1 MISIMTAGCLT
12 EAMAREVT
20 DSVDVSNGETVNVA
34 FGQADKRDL
43 MGAVSTVNVAEL
55 LEKDYHTGATDDLN
69 AIIGGYS
76 GTIWGQWPLIIID
89 GIPRNVADVNATM
102 VETVTVLKGASAV
115 ALYGSR
121 GAKGAIII
129 TTKRGKVSRMHI
141 DVRANVGLK
150 VPKAFPK
157 YLDAASYMALYNEAC
172 RNDGINE
179 RYDATTIYQTAR
191 HSNPYR
197 YPDLDLYSSD
207 YLRKFT
213 TTADAT
219 GEVYGGSK
227 STQYYVNFGMNYANE
242 LVKLGEADKNNT
254 KNFYVRTNVNMRIT
268 DWLKAQVNAAVNV
281 QDRYWG
287 RDDFWNTASTLR
299 PNWFAP
305 LLPID
310 QMDQNNSAI
319 RDIISTSSH
328 IIDGKYLLGGTST
341 DLSNNLATTMAA
353 GYVKYRTRNFMF
365 DVNIGA
371 DLSMLL
377 KGLSFKTVFGVD
389 YENYYSEAYKVD
401 YAVYEPTWSNVNGR
415 DMITSLKKYNED
427 TASSNE
433 YLGDSKYRQT
443 ITFSAQFDYNRTFND
458 SHNVSATLLG
468 WGYQTQQSTDANH
481 GSSDYHRTSNVN
493 LGLRAAYNYQH
504 RYYFDF
510 TGAMVHSAKLPEG
523 NRNALSPT
531 VALGWRVSQEKWF
544 AENVAFVDDLKLT
557 ASFAN
562 LHEDLDINN
571 YYLYQGYYDTK
582 GGWYQWHDS
591 SAGGY
596 TASQKLG
603 SNPNLTFVTRK
614 EMRFGLEASLFDRLL
629 TIDANYFRYVMDG
642 GLATGNNTVYPSWFS
657 YSNVNFL
664 PNINFNKDRYSGFD
678 FTVNLHKKVGQVD
691 ASLGLAGMYCTA
703 EATKRD
709 EVYSDKYQYRV
720 GNPLNSQWGYVC
732 EGFFD
737 SQADIAAHAQQTFGS
752 VKPGDLKYKDV
763 NGDNVVDSRDQVN
776 LGRGTSPF
784 TYGINLTLKWKD
796 FTLFVAG
803 TGQTGAKGF
812 KNSDYYWVRGSRKY
826 SEVVMGR
833 WTEDTKATATFPRL
847 STTDNSNNFRNS
859 TFWLYSTDRFDLN
872 KVQITYDLGKSM
884 FKPGMLVKGLIVY
897 VSGESL
903 LTIAKERKH
912 MERNIGGAPYT
923 RNFNIGLKAQF

>member
-1 MISIMTAGCLT
+1 
-12 EAMAREVT
+12 
-20 DSVDVSNGETVNVA
+20 
-34 FGQADKRDL
+34 
-43 MGAVSTVNVAEL
+43 
-55 LEKDYHTGATDDLN
+55 
-69 AIIGGYS
+69 
-76 GTIWGQWPLIIID
+76 
-89 GIPRNVADVNATM
+89 
-102 VETVTVLKGASAV
+102 
-115 ALYGSR
+115 
-121 GAKGAIII
+121 
-129 TTKRGKVSRMHI
+129 
-141 DVRANVGLK
+141 
-150 VPKAFPK
+150 
-157 YLDAASYMALYNEAC
+157 
-172 RNDGINE
+172 
-179 RYDATTIYQTAR
+179 
-191 HSNPYR
+191 
-197 YPDLDLYSSD
+197 
-207 YLRKFT
+207 
-213 TTADAT
+213 
-219 GEVYGGSK
+219 
-227 STQYYVNFGMNYANE
+227 MNYANE

-254 KNFYVRTNVNMRIT
+254 KNFYVRTNVDMRIT

-365 DVNIGA
+365 DVNIEA

-544 AENVAFVDDLKLT
+544 AENIAFVDDLKLT

-847 STTDNSNNFRNS
+847 STTDNSNNFGNS

-872 KVQITYDLGKSM
+872 KVQLTYDLGKSM
-884 FKPGMLVKGLIVY
+884 FKPGMLVKGLSVY

-912 MERNIGGAPYT
+912 MERNIGGTPYT

>member
-1 MISIMTAGCLT
+1 
-12 EAMAREVT
+12 
-20 DSVDVSNGETVNVA
+20 
-34 FGQADKRDL
+34 
-43 MGAVSTVNVAEL
+43 
-55 LEKDYHTGATDDLN
+55 
-69 AIIGGYS
+69 
-76 GTIWGQWPLIIID
+76 
-89 GIPRNVADVNATM
+89 
-102 VETVTVLKGASAV
+102 
-115 ALYGSR
+115 
-121 GAKGAIII
+121 
-129 TTKRGKVSRMHI
+129 
-141 DVRANVGLK
+141 
-150 VPKAFPK
+150 
-157 YLDAASYMALYNEAC
+157 
-172 RNDGINE
+172 
-179 RYDATTIYQTAR
+179 
-191 HSNPYR
+191 
-197 YPDLDLYSSD
+197 
-207 YLRKFT
+207 
-213 TTADAT
+213 
-219 GEVYGGSK
+219 
-227 STQYYVNFGMNYANE
+227 
-242 LVKLGEADKNNT
+242 
-254 KNFYVRTNVNMRIT
+254 
-268 DWLKAQVNAAVNV
+268 
-281 QDRYWG
+281 
-287 RDDFWNTASTLR
+287 
-299 PNWFAP
+299 
-305 LLPID
+305 
-310 QMDQNNSAI
+310 MDQNNSAI

-443 ITFSAQFDYNRTFND
+443 ITFSAQFDYSRTFND

-872 KVQITYDLGKSM
+872 KVQLTYDLGKSM
-884 FKPGMLVKGLIVY
+884 FKPGMLVKGLSVY

-923 RNFNIGLKAQF
+923 RNFNIGLKAQFKQPETMKKNIIMLVTGIVMLSGCDDLFSPAIDNFKDQEQVNSSSEYA

>member
-1 MISIMTAGCLT
+1 
-12 EAMAREVT
+12 
-20 DSVDVSNGETVNVA
+20 
-34 FGQADKRDL
+34 
-43 MGAVSTVNVAEL
+43 
-55 LEKDYHTGATDDLN
+55 
-69 AIIGGYS
+69 
-76 GTIWGQWPLIIID
+76 
-89 GIPRNVADVNATM
+89 
-102 VETVTVLKGASAV
+102 
-115 ALYGSR
+115 
-121 GAKGAIII
+121 
-129 TTKRGKVSRMHI
+129 
-141 DVRANVGLK
+141 
-150 VPKAFPK
+150 
-157 YLDAASYMALYNEAC
+157 
-172 RNDGINE
+172 
-179 RYDATTIYQTAR
+179 
-191 HSNPYR
+191 
-197 YPDLDLYSSD
+197 
-207 YLRKFT
+207 
-213 TTADAT
+213 
-219 GEVYGGSK
+219 
-227 STQYYVNFGMNYANE
+227 
-242 LVKLGEADKNNT
+242 
-254 KNFYVRTNVNMRIT
+254 
-268 DWLKAQVNAAVNV
+268 
-281 QDRYWG
+281 
-287 RDDFWNTASTLR
+287 
-299 PNWFAP
+299 
-305 LLPID
+305 
-310 QMDQNNSAI
+310 
-319 RDIISTSSH
+319 
-328 IIDGKYLLGGTST
+328 
-341 DLSNNLATTMAA
+341 
-353 GYVKYRTRNFMF
+353 
-365 DVNIGA
+365 
-371 DLSMLL
+371 MLL

-544 AENVAFVDDLKLT
+544 AENIAFVDDLKLT

-603 SNPNLTFVTRK
+603 STPNLPFVTRK

-752 VKPGDLKYKDV
+752 VKPGDLRYKDV
-763 NGDNVVDSRDQVN
+763 NGYNVVDSRDQAN

-872 KVQITYDLGKSM
+872 KVQLTYDLGKSM
-884 FKPGMLVKGLIVY
+884 FKPGMLVKGLSVY
-897 VSGESL
+897 VSAESL

>member
-1 MISIMTAGCLT
+1 
-12 EAMAREVT
+12 
-20 DSVDVSNGETVNVA
+20 
-34 FGQADKRDL
+34 
-43 MGAVSTVNVAEL
+43 
-55 LEKDYHTGATDDLN
+55 
-69 AIIGGYS
+69 
-76 GTIWGQWPLIIID
+76 
-89 GIPRNVADVNATM
+89 
-102 VETVTVLKGASAV
+102 
-115 ALYGSR
+115 
-121 GAKGAIII
+121 
-129 TTKRGKVSRMHI
+129 
-141 DVRANVGLK
+141 
-150 VPKAFPK
+150 
-157 YLDAASYMALYNEAC
+157 
-172 RNDGINE
+172 
-179 RYDATTIYQTAR
+179 
-191 HSNPYR
+191 
-197 YPDLDLYSSD
+197 
-207 YLRKFT
+207 
-213 TTADAT
+213 
-219 GEVYGGSK
+219 
-227 STQYYVNFGMNYANE
+227 MNYANE
-242 LVKLGEADKNNT
+242 LVNLGEADKNNT
-254 KNFYVRTNVNMRIT
+254 KNFYVRTNVDMRIT

-544 AENVAFVDDLKLT
+544 AENIAFVDDLKLT

-847 STTDNSNNFRNS
+847 STTDNSNNFGNS

-872 KVQITYDLGKSM
+872 KVQLTYDLGKSM
-884 FKPGMLVKGLIVY
+884 FKPGMLVKGLSVY

-912 MERNIGGAPYT
+912 MERNIGGTPYT

>member
-1 MISIMTAGCLT
+1 
-12 EAMAREVT
+12 
-20 DSVDVSNGETVNVA
+20 
-34 FGQADKRDL
+34 
-43 MGAVSTVNVAEL
+43 
-55 LEKDYHTGATDDLN
+55 
-69 AIIGGYS
+69 
-76 GTIWGQWPLIIID
+76 
-89 GIPRNVADVNATM
+89 
-102 VETVTVLKGASAV
+102 
-115 ALYGSR
+115 
-121 GAKGAIII
+121 
-129 TTKRGKVSRMHI
+129 
-141 DVRANVGLK
+141 
-150 VPKAFPK
+150 
-157 YLDAASYMALYNEAC
+157 
-172 RNDGINE
+172 
-179 RYDATTIYQTAR
+179 
-191 HSNPYR
+191 
-197 YPDLDLYSSD
+197 
-207 YLRKFT
+207 
-213 TTADAT
+213 
-219 GEVYGGSK
+219 
-227 STQYYVNFGMNYANE
+227 
-242 LVKLGEADKNNT
+242 
-254 KNFYVRTNVNMRIT
+254 
-268 DWLKAQVNAAVNV
+268 
-281 QDRYWG
+281 
-287 RDDFWNTASTLR
+287 
-299 PNWFAP
+299 
-305 LLPID
+305 
-310 QMDQNNSAI
+310 
-319 RDIISTSSH
+319 
-328 IIDGKYLLGGTST
+328 
-341 DLSNNLATTMAA
+341 MAA

-443 ITFSAQFDYNRTFND
+443 ITFSAQFDYSRTFND

-678 FTVNLHKKVGQVD
+678 FTVNIHKKVGQVD

-752 VKPGDLKYKDV
+752 DKPGDLKYKDV

-884 FKPGMLVKGLIVY
+884 FKPGMLVKGLSVY

>member
-1 MISIMTAGCLT
+1 
-12 EAMAREVT
+12 
-20 DSVDVSNGETVNVA
+20 
-34 FGQADKRDL
+34 
-43 MGAVSTVNVAEL
+43 
-55 LEKDYHTGATDDLN
+55 
-69 AIIGGYS
+69 
-76 GTIWGQWPLIIID
+76 
-89 GIPRNVADVNATM
+89 
-102 VETVTVLKGASAV
+102 
-115 ALYGSR
+115 
-121 GAKGAIII
+121 
-129 TTKRGKVSRMHI
+129 
-141 DVRANVGLK
+141 
-150 VPKAFPK
+150 
-157 YLDAASYMALYNEAC
+157 
-172 RNDGINE
+172 
-179 RYDATTIYQTAR
+179 
-191 HSNPYR
+191 
-197 YPDLDLYSSD
+197 
-207 YLRKFT
+207 
-213 TTADAT
+213 
-219 GEVYGGSK
+219 
-227 STQYYVNFGMNYANE
+227 
-242 LVKLGEADKNNT
+242 
-254 KNFYVRTNVNMRIT
+254 
-268 DWLKAQVNAAVNV
+268 
-281 QDRYWG
+281 
-287 RDDFWNTASTLR
+287 
-299 PNWFAP
+299 
-305 LLPID
+305 
-310 QMDQNNSAI
+310 
-319 RDIISTSSH
+319 
-328 IIDGKYLLGGTST
+328 
-341 DLSNNLATTMAA
+341 MAA

-493 LGLRAAYNYQH
+493 LGQRAAYNYQH

-544 AENVAFVDDLKLT
+544 AENIAFVDDLKLT

-571 YYLYQGYYDTK
+571 YYLYQGYHDTK

-603 SNPNLTFVTRK
+603 SNPNLTLVTRK

-720 GNPLNSQWGYVC
+720 GNPFNSQWGYVC

-884 FKPGMLVKGLIVY
+884 FKPGMLVKGLSVY

>member
-1 MISIMTAGCLT
+1 
-12 EAMAREVT
+12 
-20 DSVDVSNGETVNVA
+20 
-34 FGQADKRDL
+34 
-43 MGAVSTVNVAEL
+43 
-55 LEKDYHTGATDDLN
+55 
-69 AIIGGYS
+69 
-76 GTIWGQWPLIIID
+76 
-89 GIPRNVADVNATM
+89 
-102 VETVTVLKGASAV
+102 
-115 ALYGSR
+115 
-121 GAKGAIII
+121 
-129 TTKRGKVSRMHI
+129 
-141 DVRANVGLK
+141 
-150 VPKAFPK
+150 
-157 YLDAASYMALYNEAC
+157 
-172 RNDGINE
+172 
-179 RYDATTIYQTAR
+179 
-191 HSNPYR
+191 
-197 YPDLDLYSSD
+197 
-207 YLRKFT
+207 
-213 TTADAT
+213 
-219 GEVYGGSK
+219 
-227 STQYYVNFGMNYANE
+227 MNYANE

-254 KNFYVRTNVNMRIT
+254 KNFYVRTNVDMRIT

-443 ITFSAQFDYNRTFND
+443 ITFSAQFDYSRTFND

-544 AENVAFVDDLKLT
+544 AENVAFVDLKLT

-872 KVQITYDLGKSM
+872 KVQLTYDLGKSM
-884 FKPGMLVKGLIVY
+884 FKPGMLVKGLSVY

-923 RNFNIGLKAQF
+923 RNFNIGLKAQFKQPETMKKNIIMLVTGIVMLSGCDDLFSPAIDNFKDQEQVNSSSEYA

>member
-1 MISIMTAGCLT
+1 M
-12 EAMAREVT
+12 
-20 DSVDVSNGETVNVA
+20 
-34 FGQADKRDL
+34 
-43 MGAVSTVNVAEL
+43 
-55 LEKDYHTGATDDLN
+55 
-69 AIIGGYS
+69 
-76 GTIWGQWPLIIID
+76 
-89 GIPRNVADVNATM
+89 
-102 VETVTVLKGASAV
+102 
-115 ALYGSR
+115 
-121 GAKGAIII
+121 
-129 TTKRGKVSRMHI
+129 
-141 DVRANVGLK
+141 
-150 VPKAFPK
+150 
-157 YLDAASYMALYNEAC
+157 
-172 RNDGINE
+172 
-179 RYDATTIYQTAR
+179 
-191 HSNPYR
+191 
-197 YPDLDLYSSD
+197 
-207 YLRKFT
+207 
-213 TTADAT
+213 
-219 GEVYGGSK
+219 
-227 STQYYVNFGMNYANE
+227 
-242 LVKLGEADKNNT
+242 
-254 KNFYVRTNVNMRIT
+254 
-268 DWLKAQVNAAVNV
+268 
-281 QDRYWG
+281 
-287 RDDFWNTASTLR
+287 
-299 PNWFAP
+299 
-305 LLPID
+305 
-310 QMDQNNSAI
+310 
-319 RDIISTSSH
+319 
-328 IIDGKYLLGGTST
+328 
-341 DLSNNLATTMAA
+341 
-353 GYVKYRTRNFMF
+353 
-365 DVNIGA
+365 
-371 DLSMLL
+371 
-377 KGLSFKTVFGVD
+377 
-389 YENYYSEAYKVD
+389 
-401 YAVYEPTWSNVNGR
+401 
-415 DMITSLKKYNED
+415 
-427 TASSNE
+427 
-433 YLGDSKYRQT
+433 
-443 ITFSAQFDYNRTFND
+443 
-458 SHNVSATLLG
+458 SATLLG

-872 KVQITYDLGKSM
+872 KVQLTYDLGKSM
-884 FKPGMLVKGLIVY
+884 FKPGMLVKGLSVY

-903 LTIAKERKH
+903 ITIAKERKH